1 VDVLLYKYIKERNI
15 PMQYKIISYDE
26 IWHYSQVA
34 ILDSDQNEI
43 TKLNIGLKGLAS
55 ISDFEKKVH
64 QVYSASLPPAQ
75 SDINLDIINHVT
87 SNLGKD
93 SITLA
98 TPASTQRPSDGTT
111 AAIWQIKSN
120 FVSSSETPP
129 IEIV

>member
-1 VDVLLYKYIKERNI
+1 VLLYKYIKERHI

-43 TKLNIGLKGLAS
+43 TKLNIGLIGLTS
-55 ISDFEKKVH
+55 ITDFETRVYRA
-64 QVYSASLPPAQ
+64 YSASLPPAQ
-75 SDINLDIINHVT
+75 SDINSDIINHVT

-98 TPASTQRPSDGTT
+98 TPTSTQRPSDGTT
-111 AAIWQIKSN
+111 AAVWQIKSN
-120 FVSSSETPP
+120 FVSSSEAPP